1 MSKVALVFPYFRT
14 RAPTEMLFPPLGVAT
29 LAAQLRRLEV
39 KTKVF
44 DCTFITL
51 AQLRREL
58 DSYHPDIVGIYSMVS
73 LTRNTLAIAEM
84 VRTSLPDSLLVAGGP
99 LPTVF
104 PRRYTERFD
113 VVFRGEADL
122 SFPRFCLDFF
132 AQGASR
138 ATVADL
144 PLDTYAG
151 LFIADGT
158 VQVDNATAHYTES
171 ELESFPLPDRSDFD
185 HAAYQQVW
193 LQATGSKVTSI
204 IATLGCP
211 FDCDFCSKPI
221 FGSALRRRSLDA
233 VFAEVEQIRDLGY
246 DSLWI
251 ADDDFTLSPSYLE
264 GFCRRMAGLR
274 MSWSCLSRANGV
286 SDAMVRQMKEAG
298 CRRVYLGLESGSQAT
313 LRLMNKQATLDEGIR
328 AVHAYRR
335 AGIEVAA
342 FFLVGY
348 PGETVASIEE
358 TFKLALSLPLD
369 EISFNVPFPLPGSRL
384 FERLGGP
391 DEGEDWTQENEVT
404 FVYPSE
410 IDERWLRRRIAETM
424 KAFAQSK

>member
-1 MSKVALVFPYFRT
+1 
-14 RAPTEMLFPPLGVAT
+14 
-29 LAAQLRRLEV
+29 
-39 KTKVF
+39 
-44 DCTFITL
+44 
-51 AQLRREL
+51 
-58 DSYHPDIVGIYSMVS
+58 
-73 LTRNTLAIAEM
+73 
-84 VRTSLPDSLLVAGGP
+84 
-99 LPTVF
+99 
-104 PRRYTERFD
+104 
-113 VVFRGEADL
+113 
-122 SFPRFCLDFF
+122 
-132 AQGASR
+132 
-138 ATVADL
+138 
-144 PLDTYAG
+144 
-151 LFIADGT
+151 
-158 VQVDNATAHYTES
+158 
-171 ELESFPLPDRSDFD
+171 
-185 HAAYQQVW
+185 
-193 LQATGSKVTSI
+193 
-204 IATLGCP
+204 
-211 FDCDFCSKPI
+211 
-221 FGSALRRRSLDA
+221 
-233 VFAEVEQIRDLGY
+233 
-246 DSLWI
+246 
-251 ADDDFTLSPSYLE
+251 
-264 GFCRRMAGLR
+264 
-274 MSWSCLSRANGV
+274 
-286 SDAMVRQMKEAG
+286 MVRQMKEAG